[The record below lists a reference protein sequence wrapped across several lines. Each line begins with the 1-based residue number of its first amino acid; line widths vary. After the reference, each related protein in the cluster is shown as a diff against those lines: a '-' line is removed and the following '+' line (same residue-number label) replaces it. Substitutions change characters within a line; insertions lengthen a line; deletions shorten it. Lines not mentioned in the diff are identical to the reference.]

1 METDFDILSMQS
13 DEDLVDQVL
22 EGKVT
27 SYSMLVK
34 KYQRSLTRL
43 AWRMTRDLD
52 VADDVVQESFIK
64 AYEKLSSLQGGKN
77 FRSWIFQITV
87 NTAKNK
93 LRGREGKG
101 VRLEDID
108 IIVMASEEA
117 KMVNSAISGLIQTV
131 VDALPVKQRTALT
144 LRVYEDM
151 SFKEIA
157 EIMDCPYDTAKA
169 NYRHA
174 LLKLK
179 ESLRKE
185 VNFADWSFETD
196 RSTNVFRLEA
206 EG

>member
-1 METDFDILSMQS
+1 METDFEILS
-13 DEDLVDQVL
+13 DEELVDQVR
-22 EGKVT
+22 EGKT
-27 SYSMLVK
+27 ASYSLLVK

-52 VADDVVQESFIK
+52 VADDVVQESLIK
-64 AYEKLSSLQGGKN
+64 AYEKLGSLQGGKN
-77 FRSWIFQITV
+77 FRAWIFQITV

-93 LRGREGKG
+93 LRGRDGKG

-108 IIVMASEEA
+108 IVVFASEEA
-117 KMVNSAISGLIQTV
+117 KLVNSAISSLIQNV
-131 VDALPVKQRTALT
+131 VDGLPVKQRTALT

-185 VNFADWSFETD
+185 VNFSDWSFETD
-196 RSTNVFRLEA
+196 KSTSVFRLEA